1 MQYTRSGFLTAI
13 WVSTTVGVAMAACLL
28 AWSDALQAQG
38 QDPYRPIKLHDRD
51 GDGKISPSEWPR
63 RNFLAVD
70 KNKDGFLTPDDFAK
84 HWGIPLPGQGEGQV
98 NSGQATNGDNPGL
111 KARQRKIVSHDQGPV
126 QWIDTHVHTTGGG
139 KHSPA
144 DYRNTVS
151 QARAA
156 IGDRGFVKA
165 ILMPTP
171 QLRATRHGFFT
182 LEGFISEAKKYPDRF
197 AFLGGG
203 GTLNPMINH
212 EARNGI
218 VSDSLRR
225 RFERRAEQILAMGAV
240 GFGEMTAL
248 HFSLTDN
255 HPFESVPA
263 DHPLF
268 LLLADIAA
276 RHDVPIDLHIE
287 PVVRDIAT
295 PDYLRGR
302 DNPKM
307 LKRNIDGF
315 ERLLAHNRKA
325 KIVWA
330 HAGSALLPH
339 RTLQLTNELMER
351 HPNLYLQIGV
361 RPGKVKALRILARN
375 GVKRQWMPLLRKYAD
390 RVVLGGDQFFSPP
403 GNKGPAAKFS
413 KGAERIRQN
422 FQMLLSSLPPDL
434 ARKIGYE
441 NAVRIYKLN

>member
-1 MQYTRSGFLTAI
+1 M
-13 WVSTTVGVAMAACLL
+13 VAFLL
-28 AWSDALQAQG
+28 ARSDAVQAQG
-38 QDPYRPIKLHDRD
+38 QNPYRPIKLHDRD
-51 GDGKISPSEWPR
+51 GDGKISPNEWPR
-63 RNFLAVD
+63 QNFRVVD
-70 KNKDGFLTPDDFAK
+70 KNKDGFLTPEDFAK
-84 HWGIPLPGQGEGQV
+84 HWGIPLPGQGSGQLNNDQATDGN
-98 NSGQATNGDNPGL
+98 NSGA
-111 KARQRKIVSHDQGPV
+111 KAGQRQIVSHRQGPV

-139 KHSPA
+139 QHSPSN
-144 DYRNTVS
+144 YRDTVS
-151 QARAA
+151 QVRAA
-156 IGDRGFVKA
+156 MGDRGFARA

-171 QLRATRHGFFT
+171 QLHATKRGYFT
-182 LEGFISEAKKYPDRF
+182 LEGFISEAKKDPDQF

-203 GTLNPMINH
+203 GTLNPMINN
-212 EARNGI
+212 EARDGK
-218 VSDSLRR
+218 VSDALRR
-225 RFERRAEQILAMGAV
+225 RFEKRAEKILAMGAV

-287 PVVRDIAT
+287 PVARDIAT
-295 PDYLRGR
+295 PEYLRER
-302 DNPKM
+302 DNPRE

-330 HAGSALLPH
+330 HAGTALLPH
-339 RTLQLTNELMER
+339 RTLELTRELMER

-361 RPGKVKALRILARN
+361 RPGKVKELQILGRD

-390 RVVLGGDQFFSPP
+390 RIVLGGDQFFSPP

-413 KGAERIRQN
+413 KAANSIRER

-441 NAVRIYKLN
+441 NAVRIYRLNR

>member
-1 MQYTRSGFLTAI
+1 MRSSILTAFL
-13 WVSTTVGVAMAACLL
+13 VSTTVGIAMAAFLL
-28 AWSDALQAQG
+28 ARSDAVRAQG
-38 QDPYRPIKLHDRD
+38 QNPYRPIKLHDRD
-51 GDGKISPSEWPR
+51 GDGKISPNEWPR
-63 RNFLAVD
+63 QNFRVID
-70 KNKDGFLTPDDFAK
+70 KNKDGFLTPEDFAK
-84 HWGIPLPGQGEGQV
+84 HWGIPLPAQG
-98 NSGQATNGDNPGL
+98 SGQANSDQTTDGNKNRGA
-111 KARQRKIVSHDQGPV
+111 KAGQRQIASRRQRPV

-139 KHSPA
+139 QHSPSN
-144 DYRNTVS
+144 YRATVS
-151 QARAA
+151 QARTA
-156 IGDRGFVKA
+156 IGDMGFTMA

-171 QLRATRHGFFT
+171 QLHATKRGFFT
-182 LEGFISEAKKYPDRF
+182 LEGFIGEARKHPDQF

-203 GTLNPMINH
+203 GSLNPMINDV
-212 EARNGI
+212 ARDGK
-218 VSDSLRR
+218 VSASLRR
-225 RFERRAEQILAMGAV
+225 RFEKRAEEILAMGAV

-248 HFSLTDN
+248 HFSLTEN
-255 HPFESVPA
+255 HSFENVPA

-287 PVVRDIAT
+287 PVIQDIVT
-295 PDYLRGR
+295 PEYLQGR
-302 DNPKM
+302 DNPKE

-330 HAGSALLPH
+330 HAGTALLPH
-339 RTLQLTNELMER
+339 RTLELTRELMER

-361 RPGKVKALRILARN
+361 RPGRVKELGILGRN
-375 GVKRQWMPLLRKYAD
+375 GVKAQWMPLLKQYAN
-390 RVVLGGDQFFSPP
+390 RIVLGGDQFFSPP

-413 KGAERIRQN
+413 KGATAIRKR

-441 NAVRIYKLN
+441 NAVRIYKLDH